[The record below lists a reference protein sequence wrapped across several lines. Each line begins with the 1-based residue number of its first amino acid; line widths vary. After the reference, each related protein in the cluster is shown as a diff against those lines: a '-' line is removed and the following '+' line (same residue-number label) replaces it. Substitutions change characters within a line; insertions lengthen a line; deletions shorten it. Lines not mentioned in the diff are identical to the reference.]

1 MSGVVIQAIIA
12 FLTFVFLTTGIN
24 LIANKKNNPK
34 RGKLFVGLAIF
45 FFALTLISIAYF
57 ICDIF
62 IMHLVS
68 TGAAWTK
75 LFLYILAFIMYFV
88 FVFSLR
94 ESYSTG
100 YYGGYTLIVFTFV
113 ILVCAICCG
122 MDEASLIQKQEQ
134 QKYNEKVIVQE
145 PQTTTIKYELIALQ
159 DTIDVNASYEDS
171 LNGNVY
177 GNIFAL
183 RGSVVSNGS
192 GKLEV
197 NDVYKL
203 YYLADS
209 KTGKILPKTLDVN
222 TTPLYY
228 VEEGET
234 PYLAR
239 ITTRRYSLDYN
250 VDPPRECNA
259 VVTSTVYELH
269 IPKGSI
275 LETIELDMK

>member
-24 LIANKKNNPK
+24 LVANRKNNTK
-34 RGKLFVGLAIF
+34 GSKLFVGLAIF

-62 IMHLVS
+62 ILHLVN

-75 LFLYILAFIMYFV
+75 LVLYILAFIMYFL
-88 FVFSLR
+88 FVFGLR

-100 YYGGYTLIVFTFV
+100 YYGGYTLIVFGIV
-113 ILVCAICCG
+113 ILFLAILCSV
-122 MDEASLIQKQEQ
+122 DEAAFIKRQEQ
-134 QKYNEKVIVQE
+134 QKYNQNVIVQE
-145 PQTTTIKYELIALQ
+145 PQTTTIKYKLIALQ
-159 DTIDVNASYEDS
+159 DTIDIDTSYENS

-209 KTGKILPKTLDVN
+209 KTGKMLPKTLDVN
-222 TTPLYY
+222 TTPIYY
-228 VEEGET
+228 IEEGET
-234 PYLAR
+234 PYLTK
-239 ITTRRYSLDYN
+239 ITTRTYSLDYN

-259 VVTSTVYELH
+259 VVTSTIYELH

-275 LETIELDMK
+275 LEAIEIDMN